1 MDQGSPGE
9 NPKSNLV
16 LSELDWDEADLDEE
30 LHKAG
35 GGEHAHG
42 FWVLILDVKN
52 CIAKPSQLVY
62 VAKLEEL

>member
-1 MDQGSPGE
+1 MDQGSPGDKLKD
-9 NPKSNLV
+9 NPV

-35 GGEHAHG
+35 GCEQSHS
-42 FWVLILDVKN
+42 FWVCTV
-52 CIAKPSQLVY
+52 KPSQLVY